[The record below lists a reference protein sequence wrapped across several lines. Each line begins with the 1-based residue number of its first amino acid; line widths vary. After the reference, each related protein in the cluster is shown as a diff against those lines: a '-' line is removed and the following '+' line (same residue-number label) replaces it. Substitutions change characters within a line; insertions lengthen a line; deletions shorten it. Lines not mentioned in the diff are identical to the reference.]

1 MTVMIKRLLGCGLA
15 AMCIASPAWAGEASD
30 GGVPRHGQ
38 CQERAGN
45 GMHASQEV
53 ICMPGR
59 FPRKLQG
66 SEQRARGR
74 DALLQYRSGEH
85 RPRMVRAALDRH
97 FDVLSA

>member
-1 MTVMIKRLLGCGLA
+1 MTVMIKRLCGCGLA
-15 AMCIASPAWAGEASD
+15 AMCIASLSWAGEAGDAGLPS
-30 GGVPRHGQ
+30 PGQ

-45 GMHASQEV
+45 GVHASPE
-53 ICMPGR
+53 IACMPNR

-85 RPRMVRAALDRH
+85 RPRMVRAALDLH
-97 FDVLSA
+97 SDVLSA